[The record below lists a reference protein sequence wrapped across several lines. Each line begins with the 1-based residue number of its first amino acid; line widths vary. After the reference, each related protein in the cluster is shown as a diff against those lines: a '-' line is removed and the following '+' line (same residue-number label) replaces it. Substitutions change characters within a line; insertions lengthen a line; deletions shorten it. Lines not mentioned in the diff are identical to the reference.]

1 MKCKE
6 KRKRDNEGRS
16 ATNREGLLA
25 QINRHDVHRF
35 LEEKDREAKTG
46 PRGPYQS
53 RGLRK
58 KINQNFSVSN
68 KKREENEGHFTTP
81 LGYLMSI
88 KLDEYYRFMLRDKV
102 PEDWRKTFTESENI
116 GNMTT
121 HSSSFL

>member
-1 MKCKE
+1 M
-6 KRKRDNEGRS
+6 
-16 ATNREGLLA
+16 
-25 QINRHDVHRF
+25 
-35 LEEKDREAKTG
+35 EEKDREAKTG